1 MTLVMVMIQDDEY
14 SLKKIYKVHNEYSL
28 IFMDVHDEYSLIFF
42 YNVHDEYSLIFLWMF
57 ILNIH

>member
-14 SLKKIYKVHNEYSL
+14 SLNFFYKVHNEYSL